1 MLTIFQVLMNEKWT
15 QVMYDTFRCSN
26 SMFPSELYYVFLVL
40 GGNII
45 MLKLLLAILLGNFE
59 KARDYGEK
67 KKILDAFQE
76 MKDDGLS
83 LNQAMDLI
91 LGDLSFHTKVRVLG
105 WDPVI
110 VQQAHLYGETQ
121 LALAMMEEQYEFD
134 SELFDDHDFNESID
148 GLELDLDER
157 KRKLDEASHLSR
169 VPCTKFIAGDT
180 LS

>member
-1 MLTIFQVLMNEKWT
+1 
-15 QVMYDTFRCSN
+15 
-26 SMFPSELYYVFLVL
+26 MFPSALYYVFLVL

-76 MKDDGLS
+76 MQDDGLS

-91 LGDLSFHTKVRVLG
+91 LGDLSFHTKVRVLS

-110 VQQAHLYGETQ
+110 V
-121 LALAMMEEQYEFD
+121 
-134 SELFDDHDFNESID
+134 
-148 GLELDLDER
+148 
-157 KRKLDEASHLSR
+157 
-169 VPCTKFIAGDT
+169 
-180 LS
+180 